1 MVHDI
6 RLFAQKKISHLD
18 EGSPQF
24 ANSHAVVEV
33 IREIKMARN
42 WLGRICV
49 CLFLHLVG
57 DCETVHAIFSH
68 SVQVMK

>member
-1 MVHDI
+1 MIFVCLHKN
-6 RLFAQKKISHLD
+6 RVSHLD
-18 EGSPQF
+18 EDSKQF
-24 ANSHAVVEV
+24 TNSHAVVEV

-42 WLGRICV
+42 WFGHICV

-57 DCETVHAIFSH
+57 DCESVHAIFSH